1 MLQEA
6 PQAMAPKLIC
16 IVLGL
21 VTPISSAFVASS
33 PTRSQLGA
41 RHSGPGPR
49 PRVSAPSMADSSEVA
64 AKRLVLEAAFAKGE
78 LKEANKRLKILL
90 MQTTAAKGAVA
101 GVVAASAVAAGSG
114 VMLLLGRAVLV
125 AVGAAAAAGVGEALV
140 EFVLCL
146 MNSCLDPDRV
156 KGTEALVINSGDL
169 TLWTVVIISAWRTQ
183 ARRLPSAYMD
193 ALKAQLEAH
202 PPGLPS
208 LADQSEGGRL
218 EAAAKRQA
226 ASTEEQLAGLKHT
239 HIQIKRAL
247 IAIGAMVGG
256 VVGELVVDVHRL
268 AAMASAMGAQ
278 AAVSKAV
285 GWAVAVAT
293 VVTTGAIAGARA
305 AEFFDF
311 PFQNSLILDE
321 EEQVKASSP

>member
-1 MLQEA
+1 V
-6 PQAMAPKLIC
+6 MAPKLIC

-41 RHSGPGPR
+41 RHGGPGPR

-101 GVVAASAVAAGSG
+101 GVVAASAVAVGSG

-125 AVGAAAAAGVGEALV
+125 AVGAAAAAGVWEALA

-226 ASTEEQLAGLKHT
+226 ASTEDEGLAKA
-239 HIQIKRAL
+239 KRPL
-247 IAIGAMVGG
+247 IAIGAMVGF